1 MQEEEVQKQERP
13 QMLLFD
19 VYETL
24 LDMTQV
30 EQKVND
36 MLHNKKA
43 YRIWLELLMEYTF
56 LDSATG
62 QFHSF
67 DLLTQAA
74 IQRTTE
80 LLGQPMNDSI
90 YNDIMVLMKHS
101 PLQEGVQEGLSM
113 LYKQNYRMAAL
124 TNSSVNI
131 ITERME
137 GTGLISYFD
146 FVISAEQIKSY
157 KPSKLAYEAVAKKAG
172 LPVDSILTVTSQ
184 SWDLTGAYGAGMK
197 TAYLQQKGQWLL
209 PQSPKPVL
217 IADDL
222 PGLARQ
228 LEELYPK
235 TEE

>member
-1 MQEEEVQKQERP
+1 MQQEAVQIPERP

-56 LDSATG
+56 LESATG

-67 DLLTQAA
+67 DLLSQTA

-80 LLGQPMNDSI
+80 LLGQPKNDSI
-90 YNDIMVLMKHS
+90 YNEIMVLMKHS
-101 PLQEGVQEGLSM
+101 PLQDGVQEGLSM
-113 LYKQNYRMAAL
+113 LYEQNFRLAAL

-146 FVISAEQIKSY
+146 FVLSAEQVKSY
-157 KPSKLAYEAVAKKAG
+157 KPAKAAYESVAKKAG
-172 LPVDSILTVTSQ
+172 LPVESILTVTSQ
-184 SWDLTGAYGAGMK
+184 AWDLCGAFGAGMK
-197 TAYLQQKGQWLL
+197 TAYIQQKGQWLL
-209 PQSPKPVL
+209 PQSPQPVL
-217 IADDL
+217 TANDL
-222 PGLARQ
+222 PSLARM
-228 LEELYPK
+228 LEELYPR
-235 TEE
+235 TQR